1 MIQSSNPKTNAKSP
15 KTSGKSGVLNST
27 KSQVSKSKIDETL
40 EELLDD
46 SSDIEAA
53 KNLRPNQIRDYIG
66 QSQLIKQLNIILSSA
81 KIRETLPDHLLFYG
95 PPGLGKTTLSSLIA
109 NELQVNFKII
119 SAPAIQKS
127 GDIISLL
134 LNLENKTVLFI
145 DEIHR
150 LKAPIEEILY
160 TAMEDKMVDVVLG
173 KGQGA
178 ISTRME
184 LADFTLVGATT
195 KLGKLSKPL
204 QDRFTTIFQLHLYE
218 PSEIQQII
226 DRNIDILG
234 IKMEYT
240 AMVHLAKYCRG
251 TPRVANNLLRRLLDF
266 QVVNQLEIIDKAQ
279 IEEFL
284 QELGIFENGLTRQ
297 DMQYLKAL
305 SQNVSLGVKTLAG
318 ILLEEVDT
326 LEEVREP
333 YLIHLGLIDKSVEG
347 RRLTLKGREFVGII
361 GPDHSGRSLW

>member
-1 MIQSSNPKTNAKSP
+1 MIQSSNPKTTHN
-15 KTSGKSGVLNST
+15 
-27 KSQVSKSKIDETL
+27 KIKVVEIL
-40 EELLDD
+40 EDLLDN
-46 SSDIEAA
+46 SNEIEV
-53 KNLRPNQIRDYIG
+53 KNLRPNAINDYIG
-66 QSQLIKQLNIILSSA
+66 QNKIVKQLKIILDSA
-81 KIRETLPDHLLFYG
+81 KIREKLPDHLLFYG
-95 PPGLGKTTLSSLIA
+95 PPGLGKTTLASLIA
-109 NELQVNFKII
+109 NEMQVKFKIV

-134 LNLENKTVLFI
+134 LNLEDKTILFI

-218 PSEIQQII
+218 SNEIQKIVE
-226 DRNIDILG
+226 RNVDILG
-234 IKMEYT
+234 LKIDFG
-240 AMVHLAKYCRG
+240 AMVYLSKYCRG

-266 QVVNQLEIIDKAQ
+266 QVVHKLESIDKGQ
-279 IEEFL
+279 LIEFL
-284 QELGIFENGLTRQ
+284 DELGIYENGLTRQ
-297 DMQYLKAL
+297 DMQYLEAL
-305 SQNVSLGVKTLAG
+305 KNNTSLGVKTLAG

-347 RRLTLKGREFVGII
+347 RRLTLKGKEFVGETNFK
-361 GPDHSGRSLW
+361 SSASELW

>member
-1 MIQSSNPKTNAKSP
+1 MIQPSNTNIST
-15 KTSGKSGVLNST
+15 KTSKSSATQNT
-27 KSQVSKSKIDETL
+27 KISKIDETL
-40 EELLDD
+40 EELLDED
-46 SSDIEAA
+46 TPDLDGV
-53 KNLRPNQIRDYIG
+53 KNLRPSQIDDYIG
-66 QSQLIKQLNIILSSA
+66 QNQLIKQLKVILDSA
-81 KIRETLPDHLLFYG
+81 RIREKLPDHLLFYG

-109 NELQVNFKII
+109 NELQVGFKII

-127 GDIISLL
+127 GDIVSLL
-134 LNLENKTVLFI
+134 LNLEEKTILFI

-160 TAMEDKMVDVVLG
+160 TAMEDKMIDVVLG

-218 PSEIQQII
+218 PNEIQQII
-226 DRNIDILG
+226 SRNIDILG
-234 IKMEYT
+234 IKMEYP

-266 QVVNQLEIIDKAQ
+266 QVVNKLEIFDKSQ

-284 QELGIFENGLTRQ
+284 QELGIYENGLTRQ
-297 DMQYLKAL
+297 DMHYLNAL
-305 SQNVSLGVKTLAG
+305 KNNSSLGVKTLAG

-347 RRLTLKGREFVGII
+347 RRLTQKGREFLGETLFK
-361 GPDHSGRSLW
+361 SSSSELW

>member
-1 MIQSSNPKTNAKSP
+1 MIQSSNPST
-15 KTSGKSGVLNST
+15 T
-27 KSQVSKSKIDETL
+27 KSKKVDETL
-40 EELLDD
+40 EELFDEK
-46 SSDIEAA
+46 SEQEAV
-53 KNLRPNQIRDYIG
+53 KNLRPNQISDYIG
-66 QSQLIKQLNIILSSA
+66 QNQIIKQLKIILDSA
-81 KIRETLPDHLLFYG
+81 KIREKLPDHLLFYG

-109 NELQVNFKII
+109 NELQINFKII

-134 LNLENKTVLFI
+134 LNLENKTILFI

-204 QDRFTTIFQLHLYE
+204 QDRFTTIFQLRLYE
-218 PSEIQQII
+218 PDEIQKII
-226 DRNIDILG
+226 ERNIEILG
-234 IKMEYT
+234 IKMDFK
-240 AMVHLAKYCRG
+240 AIKHLAKYCRG

-266 QVVNQLEIIDKAQ
+266 QVVHKLETIDQTQ
-279 IEEFL
+279 IEDFL
-284 QELGIFENGLTRQ
+284 SELGIFENGLTKQ
-297 DMQYLKAL
+297 DMQYLDAL
-305 SQNVSLGVKTLAG
+305 AKNTSLGVKTLAG

-347 RRLTLKGREFVGII
+347 RRLTLKGREFVGLTNL
-361 GPDHSGRSLW
+361 DSERKSLW

>member
-1 MIQSSNPKTNAKSP
+1 MIQSSNPKTTQN
-15 KTSGKSGVLNST
+15 
-27 KSQVSKSKIDETL
+27 KSKIDETL
-40 EELLDD
+40 EDLLDNTNE
-46 SSDIEAA
+46 IEV
-53 KNLRPNQIRDYIG
+53 KNLRPNAISDYIG
-66 QSQLIKQLNIILSSA
+66 QNQIVKQLKIILDSA
-81 KIRETLPDHLLFYG
+81 RIREKLPDHLLFYG
-95 PPGLGKTTLSSLIA
+95 PPGLGKTTLASLIA
-109 NELQVNFKII
+109 NEMQIKFKIV

-134 LNLENKTVLFI
+134 LNLEDKTILFI

-173 KGQGA
+173 KGAGA

-218 PSEIQQII
+218 PNEIQKII
-226 DRNIDILG
+226 ERNVDILG
-234 IKMEYT
+234 LKIDFA
-240 AMVHLAKYCRG
+240 AMVYLSKYCRG

-266 QVVNQLEIIDKAQ
+266 QVVHKLESIDKGQ
-279 IEEFL
+279 LIEFL
-284 QELGIFENGLTRQ
+284 DELGIYENGLTRQ
-297 DMQYLKAL
+297 DMQYLEAL
-305 SQNVSLGVKTLAG
+305 KNNTSLGVKTLAG

-347 RRLTLKGREFVGII
+347 RRLTLKGKEFVGE
-361 GPDHSGRSLW
+361 SSFRSSASELW